1 MKHIAGNS
9 NRVTIREV
17 ARMAEVSIATVS
29 NVINNRGKFSAATE
43 SKVRAAIQI
52 ANWNPNQT
60 ARDLARSTDERRR

>member
-1 MKHIAGNS
+1 
-9 NRVTIREV
+9 
-17 ARMAEVSIATVS
+17 MAEVSIATVS

-60 ARDLARSTDERRR
+60 AGDLARSTDERRR